1 MREHVKLEVAFEIL
15 GMRIAMA
22 MEKNDTEEVERLNKE
37 RELLYNNDIEILNKI
52 YNVSAKEVKAR
63 IGGDNNENL

>member
-1 MREHVKLEVAFEIL
+1 M
-15 GMRIAMA
+15 
-22 MEKNDTEEVERLNKE
+22 ERLNKE

-52 YNVSAKEVKAR
+52 YNVYAKEVKAR

>member
-22 MEKNDTEEVERLNKE
+22 MEKNDTEEGKE
-37 RELLYNNDIEILNKI
+37 D
-52 YNVSAKEVKAR
+52 
-63 IGGDNNENL
+63 

>member
-37 RELLYNNDIEILNKI
+37 RELLYNNDQETLNKI
-52 YNVSAKEVKAR
+52 YNVYAKEVKAR

>member
-22 MEKNDTEEVERLNKE
+22 MEKNDKEEVERLNRE
-37 RELLYNNDIEILNKI
+37 RELLYKNDIEILNKI
-52 YNVSAKEVKAR
+52 YNIYAKEVKQR
-63 IGGDNNENL
+63 IGGDNDESL

>member
-22 MEKNDTEEVERLNKE
+22 MEKNDTEEVKKLNQE
-37 RELLYNNDIEILNKI
+37 RELLYNNDQEILNKI
-52 YNVSAKEVKAR
+52 YNVYAKEIKAR
-63 IGGDNNENL
+63 IGGDSNESI

>member
-22 MEKNDTEEVERLNKE
+22 MEKNDKEEVERLNRE
-37 RELLYNNDIEILNKI
+37 RELLYKNDLEKLNKI
-52 YNVSAKEVKAR
+52 YNIYAKEVKQR
-63 IGGDNNENL
+63 IGGDNDESL